1 MASLTRTALGLTL
14 ADGVSVCDRFGPGSR
29 LRLADMSA
37 LFAPADVTAPA
48 DAALSPAAAG
58 TILQRA
64 AIGFLAFG
72 NQATPPDLEALA
84 PLLDMAIA
92 AQGGFMAASFAHP
105 AYGRTQFQGHL
116 FQHGQLVANLLHA
129 LSERLAFRV
138 ALIPHDIVAAGP
150 AAIRARVSAAREQGV
165 ALALVDAADA
175 TPQGAI
181 RAALSAQPLIGGP
194 AWLLPEAQ
202 TAEETAP
209 ATASSRTAI
218 LSGALDRQTLFQLGA
233 AAPQLPLLWL
243 DPAASDALPAARAWA
258 AAQTA
263 QTIVIATSA
272 PPDRLAP
279 GGGTALLASVA
290 AELAEAGCRRFV
302 LNGNDTASAIL
313 ARLGITM
320 LNAGAPAAGLRWL
333 HADGY
338 SFLPKPGGFGGR
350 DLFLDGFAPQIRLN
364 ETAE

>member
-1 MASLTRTALGLTL
+1 M
-14 ADGVSVCDRFGPGSR
+14 
-29 LRLADMSA
+29 
-37 LFAPADVTAPA
+37 
-48 DAALSPAAAG
+48 
-58 TILQRA
+58 
-64 AIGFLAFG
+64 
-72 NQATPPDLEALA
+72 
-84 PLLDMAIA
+84 PLL
-92 AQGGFMAASFAHP
+92 
-105 AYGRTQFQGHL
+105 R
-116 FQHGQLVANLLHA
+116 
-129 LSERLAFRV
+129 
-138 ALIPHDIVAAGP
+138 
-150 AAIRARVSAAREQGV
+150 
-165 ALALVDAADA
+165 
-175 TPQGAI
+175 
-181 RAALSAQPLIGGP
+181 
-194 AWLLPEAQ
+194 
-202 TAEETAP
+202 
-209 ATASSRTAI
+209 
-218 LSGALDRQTLFQLGA
+218 
-233 AAPQLPLLWL
+233 L

-302 LNGNDTASAIL
+302 LNGNDTASAVL